1 MEENMN
7 NKIEEIISFDDEVT
21 NQELEDRINSFIFG
35 KYNDGLTSIQIK
47 NKKRSEVKLNTLELP
62 FDD

>member
-1 MEENMN
+1 MEKDMN
-7 NKIEEIISFDDEVT
+7 HKIKEIISFDDEVT